1 MRFLLATDL
10 RVLFTQYKR
19 QQTQGIETMTHREI
33 RRYNAKNRQGYTWNQ
48 TVLFHLAMGALAGL
62 TPIAIA
68 LILTF

>member
-1 MRFLLATDL
+1 
-10 RVLFTQYKR
+10 
-19 QQTQGIETMTHREI
+19 MTHREI
-33 RRYNAKNRQGYTWNQ
+33 RSYNAKNRQGYTWNQ